1 MIIRGKKIGGVAA
14 TDTRYICEIV
24 QNSITTRVIFEK
36 CDDANSFASAAWNGL
51 TETQKRKAVIKVVR
65 VFAGDLE
72 DKAFAD
78 WLDSK
83 IPKSERRVNW
93 KLYRH
98 ADTTSRCFDSTR

>member
-14 TDTRYICEIV
+14 TDTRYICEFV
-24 QNSITTRVIFEK
+24 QNGITVRKIFEK
-36 CDDANSFASAAWNGL
+36 CDDANNFASAIWNRL
-51 TETQKRKAVIKVVR
+51 TEAQKRETVIKVVR